1 MKLLT
6 SNTLVKTT
14 LTLALTSV
22 LATTVYAKESAPVA
36 ATSDEVQQLRAE
48 VNALKALLEQQLPK
62 VQAQQQQQAAA
73 VQQLQQQAEKKS
85 PLTITTRGGAEA
97 KIYGFIRG
105 DAGYEFKGSNSQ
117 FANVAGA
124 TLGSPSTNQLNT
136 TVATTRVGLEFK
148 TPVEDANVGGKIEG
162 DFSGSGYNG
171 NGFRIR
177 HAYLTYNNWLA
188 GQTWSNFSD
197 LNAFPDIIDFDLVPG
212 QNATRTM
219 QVRYSDNL
227 TDKTKYIVSLEKN
240 YHYERTP
247 SLVGRIEHNFLDD
260 KAYVSVRGLVA
271 EAKASKDATAEITY
285 VLDRVTNEVK
295 PVERITGTAATDKDL
310 AWGIAVA
317 GQYKFTDNF
326 SLAADYHHVKGD
338 RKHVTGA
345 NPAYIFDGN
354 DIVLNEFDA
363 ISLSG
368 MYKFNPKLRTSFGY
382 GYLQHKDGEYARV
395 NPSANE
401 TLHQGWA
408 NVIYNPVQPI
418 SVGIEYLHG
427 ERETFN
433 GQTGTDSRVGLMAQ
447 YDF

>member
-105 DAGYEFKGSNSQ
+105 DAGYEFKGSDSQ

-148 TPVEDANVGGKIEG
+148 TPVEGANVGGKIEG

-197 LNAFPDIIDFDLVPG
+197 LNVFPDIIDFDLVPG
-212 QNATRTM
+212 QNAARTM

-260 KAYVSVRGLVA
+260 KAYVSARGLLA
-271 EAKASKDATAEITY
+271 EARATDTASS
-285 VLDRVTNEVK
+285 
-295 PVERITGTAATDKDL
+295 ATDKDL
-310 AWGIAVA
+310 AWGVGLT

-338 RKHVTGA
+338 SKHVTGA
-345 NPAYIFDGN
+345 NTAYVFNGN

-433 GQTGTDSRVGLMAQ
+433 GQTGTDSRLGLMAQ